1 MKQWPQHKAYFWETA
16 PFFRALLPFIA
27 GILCYDLSGFWRVPV
42 AWFLYPL
49 FIAAVLYIVSAFRK
63 WPDAIRFTSLHIGLF
78 LCAWALCYSND
89 VRNDKYW
96 FRRQSRDA
104 EAAIA
109 VITKGPLE
117 KDRTYKLELDV
128 ISMLSGDTAKYSMG
142 KAFAY
147 VYKDDTPLSLH
158 TGDTIIIPGKWQL
171 IKNSSNP
178 FEFDYS
184 RYCARNNI
192 YYQQFIAA
200 NELTIY
206 GKASPAKQPYTTRMH
221 DACMRIL
228 QEHISDCTTLGI
240 IQAMLIGDE
249 ANFDPELRQAYSE
262 TGIIHVIAISGS
274 HITFFFVFI
283 SFLLGWI
290 RKKKW
295 HWIKY
300 AIALPLIWFYVVMAG
315 APPSAIRAAAMFTLL
330 AIGFMLGKRSNSLN
344 QLFATAFLLLCA
356 EPMWLFSVGFRLSFV
371 AVLSLILLYTPIY
384 SLYKPSNK
392 VMRLLWASISASV
405 AAEILV
411 APLVVYYFHIFPLH
425 FLLANI
431 VAYVFMG
438 FIMLLGMLIIAL
450 HTIAP
455 LANIL
460 AILAVWLTTVFNHI
474 ISFFRQLNPESF
486 SFLQLSGLETVLLYI
501 FISCA
506 AVWFICKQKPAIF
519 IGLPALIAF
528 VSLLCIDQWKALHQQ
543 RLVVYNLNRGSH
555 IEYISGKYHEIV
567 YTDTLTDAKKKGYA
581 VKPAHTAWLAWR
593 SASAQRRELM
603 QIGNQAVLLLD
614 KPPAG
619 SDTLQ
624 VDHVIINYPAKFPDI
639 ETIQQ
644 QLRPKRII
652 ISGQLSRRQ
661 AESYKTQALEKH
673 IPLHITMNDGAYI
686 IDGSK

>member
-27 GILCYDLSGFWRVPV
+27 GILCYDVSGYRHLPV
-42 AWFLYPL
+42 AFWLYPL
-49 FIAAVLYIVSAFRK
+49 VAAVVLYSVSAFRK
-63 WPDAIRFTSLHIGLF
+63 WPGAIRFASLHISLF
-78 LCAWALCYSND
+78 LGAWALCYSND
-89 VRNDKYW
+89 IRNDPHW
-96 FRRQSRDA
+96 FRRQGAD
-104 EAAIA
+104 AAIA

-128 ISMLSGDTAKYSMG
+128 TSLLSGDTAMHSTG

-147 VYKDDTPLSLH
+147 VYKEDVPLSLH

-171 IKNSSNP
+171 IKNSGNP

-200 NELTIY
+200 NEIALY
-206 GKASPAKQPYTTRMH
+206 GKASPAQQPNTIRIH
-221 DACMRIL
+221 DACMHIL
-228 QEHISDCTTLGI
+228 QQHISDRTTLGI

-274 HITFFFVFI
+274 HITFFFFFI
-283 SFLLGWI
+283 SALLFWI
-290 RKKKW
+290 RKKQLQ
-295 HWIKY
+295 WIKY
-300 AIALPLIWFYVVMAG
+300 AIALPLIWFYVMMAG

-344 QLFATAFLLLCA
+344 QLFAAAFVLLCDQ
-356 EPMWLFSVGFRLSFV
+356 PMWLFSVGFQLSFV
-371 AVLSLILLYTPIY
+371 AVLSLILLYSPIY
-384 SLYKPSNK
+384 GLYKPSNK
-392 VMRLLWASISASV
+392 AMRLLWASIAASL

-431 VAYVFMG
+431 VAYFFMG
-438 FIMLLGMLIIAL
+438 LIMLLGMAIIAL

-455 LANIL
+455 LVNAL
-460 AILAVWLTTVFNHI
+460 AAFAVYLTTVFNHI

-486 SFLQLSGLETVLLYI
+486 SFLQLSGAETILLYI
-501 FISCA
+501 FIACA
-506 AVWFICKQKPAIF
+506 AVWFIRKQKPAIF
-519 IGLPALIAF
+519 IGLAAVVVF
-528 VSLLCIDQWKALHQQ
+528 VCLLCIYQWQALHQR

-555 IEYISGKYHEIV
+555 IEYISGKHHEVV

-581 VKPAHTAWLAWR
+581 VKPAHTAWYAWR
-593 SASAQRRELM
+593 HTSAHHREWM
-603 QIGNQAVLLLD
+603 QIGDRSVLLLN
-614 KPPAG
+614 KQPANL
-619 SDTLQ
+619 DTQQ
-624 VDHVIINYPAKFPDI
+624 VHHLIINYPAKFADI
-639 ETIQQ
+639 EALQQ
-644 QLRPKRII
+644 QFRPIRII

-661 AESYKTQALEKH
+661 AESYKTQALEKR

-686 IDGSK
+686 IESHR